1 MEQFVEAG
9 QALLDKQ
16 DSRGRKPSPIQ
27 QQLGEVQEMW
37 DDLKKK
43 LDDRENK
50 IDNVLDESEKFH
62 NALQD
67 NSDWL
72 IDFGNRISSLAPIS
86 SNPDGV
92 RQQMDETKVCN
103 SKNRFWNWCGKVKY
117 FPV

>member
-1 MEQFVEAG
+1 MEQFLEAG
-9 QALLDKQ
+9 KALLDKQ
-16 DSRGRKPSPIQ
+16 DTQGRKQSPVQ
-27 QQLGEVQEMW
+27 QQLGEVKDLW

-43 LDDRENK
+43 LDDRQGK
-50 IDNVLDESEKFH
+50 IDDILDESEKFH

-92 RQQMDETKVCN
+92 RQQMDETKVALIAIEH
-103 SKNRFWNWCGKVKY
+103 GYVY
-117 FPV
+117 